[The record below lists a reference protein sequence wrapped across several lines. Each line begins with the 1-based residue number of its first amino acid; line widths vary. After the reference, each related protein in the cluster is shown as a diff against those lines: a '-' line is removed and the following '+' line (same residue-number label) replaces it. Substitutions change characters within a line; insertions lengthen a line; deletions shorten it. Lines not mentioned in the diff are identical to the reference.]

1 MYTLNN
7 KLGAPFSLLNLID
20 PDEFGGFVATNFGGP
35 PDGSPRGAKK
45 VFKFKQIMAF
55 IWYSYGIL

>member
-7 KLGAPFSLLNLID
+7 KPGALFSLLNLID

-35 PDGSPRGAKK
+35 ADGSPRGAKK
-45 VFKFKQIMAF
+45 MFKQIMAF
-55 IWYSYGIL
+55 IWYSYDIL